1 MGSTLEERLKR
12 LEQKK
17 AALAQEEARLKEQ
30 ARKERTRLLI
40 ELGGLV
46 VKAGLD
52 NLRTNELLGALL
64 TLKEKAGE
72 ESTRK
77 EWAKA
82 GAAVFGAEP
91 QGERLSVTFA
101 GPIEKSLSDALR
113 GKGLRFN
120 RSMGLWL
127 GVADTATIRELVAP
141 AGGVVAV
148 IDAPA
153 VAESEKKLIS
163 ATAASGD
170 DDFL

>member
-17 AALAQEEARLKEQ
+17 AALAQEEARLKGQ

-64 TLKEKAGE
+64 TLKEKAADE
-72 ESTRK
+72 ATRK

-82 GAAVFGAEP
+82 GSAVFAADP
-91 QGERLSVTFA
+91 QGERLSVKFD
-101 GPIEKSLSDALR
+101 GPIQKPLSDALR

-120 RSMGLWL
+120 RAMGLWL
-127 GVADTATIRELVAP
+127 GLADAATIRELVAP
-141 AGGVVAV
+141 AGGVVAL
-148 IDAPA
+148 IDGPT
-153 VAESEKKLIS
+153 VAESEKNPNI

-170 DDFL
+170 DEFL